1 MQVYSSEN
9 DSDRNSWFWRHHRQ
23 KIPTKRYTGIT
34 GLTDN
39 FFTFSWADC
48 AYRLGLLC
56 PLSPKVFSTFDRQRF
71 LLSWGLASWIYLKK
85 SWVRGSLVW
94 VTWRRHRCVIWVW
107 SKVFSWGQQGWQ
119 IWLADSII
127 RHKILFIQWG
137 HRHEK
142 PSSYCTWS
150 NRHCQF
156 RPIYYSQN
164 WFKKY
169 SRNRIIIFGGWQPD
183 KI

>member
-1 MQVYSSEN
+1 MAKKRS
-9 DSDRNSWFWRHHRQ
+9 RGH
-23 KIPTKRYTGIT
+23 PRYTGIT

-56 PLSPKVFSTFDRQRF
+56 PLNPKVFSTFDRRRF
-71 LLSWGLASWIYLKK
+71 LLSWGLASWIYLNITLGSHGRLRRCIKR
-85 SWVRGSLVW
+85 VR
-94 VTWRRHRCVIWVW
+94 
-107 SKVFSWGQQGWQ
+107 SKVFSWGQSRQK
-119 IWLADSII
+119 WLVDSII
-127 RHKILFIQWG
+127 LHKILFILWG

-150 NRHCQF
+150 NRHCQSA
-156 RPIYYSQN
+156 IYYSQN
-164 WFKKY
+164 WFKEY